1 MKYLP
6 LIWRNFLRRKT
17 RTALTFLS
25 IVVTFLLFGILMMLR
40 VAFSGGVEMAGADR
54 LMMTNKVS
62 LIQPLL
68 LSYYERINATP
79 GVDYATYSSW
89 FGGIYQDPKNGV
101 FEFAVQPET
110 YLRMYPEFKLP
121 ADQLKA
127 WLADKQGV
135 IVGSDLAKKFG
146 WKIGDKIPIQGTF
159 NRPRGGD
166 GITWEFNLAGI
177 YTGDEKTDK
186 TQFLLRHDYLTESRR
201 GSDAEGI
208 TGWYLIKVKDPYQSA
223 DIAHALDKQ
232 FENSDFETKTA
243 TEKAVAQGFANQ
255 VGNIGAIVTRIAAVV
270 LFIILLIAASQM
282 SLAVR
287 ERTNEIG
294 AMKAIGYPDGLV
306 LGLILAESV
315 TLAAVAGF
323 IGLGLAWVFGSFA
336 APTGGFLPVFYL
348 PPADL
353 ALGAA
358 LAISLGLVAGAM
370 PAWAAMRL
378 KITDA
383 LRKT

>member
-1 MKYLP
+1 MKYLF
-6 LIWRNFLRRKT
+6 LIGRNLVRRKT
-17 RTALTFLS
+17 RTTLTFLS
-25 IVVTFLLFGILMMLR
+25 IVVTFLLFGVLMMLR
-40 VAFSGGVEMAGADR
+40 VAFSGNVEAAGADR

-68 LSYYERINATP
+68 LSYSQRIDATP
-79 GVDYATYSSW
+79 GVDYSTYSSW

-101 FEFAVQPET
+101 FEFAVQPDT

-121 ADQLKA
+121 PDQLKA

-135 IVGSDLAKKFG
+135 IVGEDLARKFN

-166 GITWEFNLAGI
+166 GKTWEFNLVGI

-201 GSDAEGI
+201 GGNGEGL
-208 TGWYLIKVKDPYQSA
+208 TGWYLIKVKDPSQSVA
-223 DIAHALDKQ
+223 VSHALDKQ
-232 FENSDFETKTA
+232 FENSEYETKTA
-243 TEKAVAQGFANQ
+243 TEAAVAQGFANQ

-294 AMKAIGYPDGLV
+294 AMKAIGYTDGHIMT
-306 LGLILAESV
+306 LILAESV
-315 TLAAVAGF
+315 MLSALAGF
-323 IGLGLAWVFGSFA
+323 IGLGLAWTFGKFF
-336 APTGGFLPVFYL
+336 APTGGFLPVFYFA
-348 PPADL
+348 PTDI

-358 LAISLGLVAGAM
+358 LAIALGLIAGAM
-370 PAWAAMRL
+370 PASTAMRL

-383 LRKT
+383 LRKI

>member
-1 MKYLP
+1 MKYLF
-6 LIWRNFLRRKT
+6 LIGRNLLRRKT
-17 RTALTFLS
+17 RTTLTFLS
-25 IVVTFLLFGILMMLR
+25 IVVTFLLFGVLMMLR
-40 VAFSGGVEMAGADR
+40 VAFAGNVEAAGADR

-101 FEFAVQPET
+101 FEFAVEPET
-110 YLRMYPEFKLP
+110 YLRMYPELKLSP
-121 ADQLKA
+121 DQMKA

-135 IVGSDLAKKFG
+135 VVGSDLAKKFN
-146 WKIGDKIPIQGTF
+146 WKIGDKIPIKGTF

-166 GITWEFNLAGI
+166 GVTWEFNLVGI

-201 GSDAEGI
+201 GNNAEGL
-208 TGWYLIKVKDPYQSA
+208 TGWYLIKVKDPSQSVA
-223 DIAHALDKQ
+223 ISHALDKQ
-232 FENSDFETKTA
+232 FENSEFETKTA
-243 TEKAVAQGFANQ
+243 TEAAVAQGFANQ

-294 AMKAIGYPDGLV
+294 AMKAIGFTDGHIMT
-306 LGLILAESV
+306 LILAESV
-315 TLAAVAGF
+315 LLSVMAGF
-323 IGLGLAWVFGSFA
+323 IGLALAWLVSKFW
-336 APTGGFLPVFYL
+336 APSGGFLPVFYF
-348 PPADL
+348 ATRDMVI
-353 ALGAA
+353 GAA
-358 LAISLGLVAGAM
+358 LAIALGLVAGAM
-370 PAWAAMRL
+370 PASSAMRL